1 MSDKKLRI
9 AIIGAGTV
17 ARDNQIPAFLK
28 CERAEVAAVFDR
40 HIERAQAL
48 CDRYGIQKAY
58 SSYDDVLGDPD
69 IDGVSICTGNVSH
82 ESLAVA
88 AANAGKHI
96 LCEKPM
102 AISVQEAENMKRAV
116 EENGV
121 TFMMAFVNRFRQ
133 ESILLAEQLEA
144 GRFGDIY
151 HARCGWVRRRGTPS
165 GWFTDRSKSGGGAVL
180 DIGVHVID
188 LTWYLM
194 GRPKPVL
201 VTGVTHRHIGSYET
215 RSVKGWAAAGA
226 KNGVFDNEEAAT
238 ALIRFEN
245 GASMS
250 VDISWAINGREEK
263 MFSMIYGTKGG
274 ASFKPLELY
283 GEENGFLTDT
293 VPVLVPEDTWQPAFE
308 RETAHFV
315 DCVLDGKRPISSVYD
330 GLTVQRM
337 LNAIYDSDRLGTAI
351 AL

>member
-1 MSDKKLRI
+1 MSNGKTRV

-28 CERAEVAAVFDR
+28 CGEAQLAAVFDR

-48 CDRYGIQKAY
+48 CDQYGIGKAY
-58 SSYDDVLGDPD
+58 SVLDELLSDPE
-69 IDGVSICTGNVSH
+69 IDCVSICTGNVSH
-82 ESLAVA
+82 KELVIA
-88 AANAGKHI
+88 AAKAGKNI

-102 AISVQEAENMKRAV
+102 AISVEEAEEMKAAV

-133 ESILLAEQLEA
+133 ESILLSELQQA
-144 GRFGDIY
+144 GKFGEIY
-151 HARCGWVRRRGTPS
+151 HANCGWIRRRGTPS
-165 GWFTDRSKSGGGAVL
+165 GWFTDRAKSGGGAVL

-194 GRPKPVL
+194 GRPRPVS
-201 VTGVTHRHIGSYET
+201 VSGVTHRRIGAYET

-226 KNGVFDNEEAAT
+226 RNGVFDNEEAAS

-250 VDISWAINGREEK
+250 VNISWAINGKEEK
-263 MFSMIYGTKGG
+263 MFSRLYGTKGG
-274 ASFKPLELY
+274 ASFRPLEIY

-293 VPVLVPEDTWQPAFE
+293 VPVLVPEDNWQPAFE
-308 RETAHFV
+308 RETAHFAH
-315 DCVLDGKRPISSVYD
+315 CVLSGEKPMPSLED
-330 GLTVQRM
+330 GLTVQKM
-337 LNAIYDSDRLGTAI
+337 LNAIYDSASQGREIKL
-351 AL
+351 

>member
-1 MSDKKLRI
+1 MSNRKARI
-9 AIIGAGTV
+9 AIIGAGMV

-28 CERAEVAAVFDR
+28 CDDAELVAVFDR

-48 CDRYGIQKAY
+48 CSKFGIPKAY
-58 SSYDDVLGDPD
+58 SELDKLLADED
-69 IDGVSICTGNVSH
+69 INCVSICTGNVSH
-82 ESLAVA
+82 ENLVIA
-88 AANAGKHI
+88 AAKAHKNI

-102 AISVQEAENMKRAV
+102 AISVQEAENMRRAV

-133 ESILLAEQLEA
+133 ESIMLAELREQD
-144 GRFGDIY
+144 RFGEIY
-151 HARCGWVRRRGTPS
+151 HARCGWIRRRGTPS
-165 GWFTDRSKSGGGAVL
+165 GWFTDKSKSGGGAVL

-194 GRPKPVL
+194 GRPRPVS
-201 VTGVTHRHIGSYET
+201 VSGVTHKHIGAYET

-226 KNGVFDNEEAAT
+226 KNGIFDNEEAAS

-250 VDISWAINGREEK
+250 VDISWAINGKEEK
-263 MFSMIYGTKGG
+263 MFSKLYGTKGG
-274 ASFKPLELY
+274 ASFRPLEIY
-283 GEENGFLTDT
+283 GEEDGFLTDT

-315 DCVLDGKRPISSVYD
+315 RCVVNGESPMPSVYD
-330 GLTVQRM
+330 GVTVQKM
-337 LNAIYDSDRLGTAI
+337 LNAIYDSARTGKEIVL
-351 AL
+351 